1 MKLIGKYIDKNKAG
15 YVTLRPED
23 DEDMWHLYNL
33 IQEGDDVQATTLR
46 RVQTVSNTGSTDSQR
61 VRTRLT
67 LHVTRTQ
74 FAAGSSS
81 SSATASSNAAAS
93 STNATASSSGTSG
106 GVGSTTG
113 AGMHITGRVTEEN
126 AHVKMGAFHTLD
138 IEVNRDVKI
147 IKQEW
152 DRIALDRVDEACAE
166 GRGAEVGAIVCGE
179 GTAALCL
186 MSEHMTTIR
195 QRIDVP
201 VPRKAAGSASH
212 EKGLDKFYSTLYA
225 AFLRVIPFASLK
237 VIVIASPGFTKDAVY
252 EYFFAQA
259 TKTSNKALLQA
270 RNKFVRVHVSSPH
283 VHSLVEVLKSPEISS
298 QLKETKFAREGIMLD
313 KFFKMLGQDEMRAW
327 YGPDHVALAAD
338 RGAIGA
344 LLISD
349 DLFRSSDP
357 TTRKRYVEMADAV
370 RTKGA
375 EVLIFSSMHETGQQ
389 LNQLSGIAA
398 ILTFPLDIDMVEEE
412 ERQAKEEAEAAATA
426 EQNE

>member
-1 MKLIGKYIDKNKAG
+1 MIY
-15 YVTLRPED
+15 
-23 DEDMWHLYNL
+23 
-33 IQEGDDVQATTLR
+33 QGDDVQATTLR

-93 STNATASSSGTSG
+93 STNATASSSGASG

-237 VIVIASPGFTKDAVY
+237 
-252 EYFFAQA
+252 
-259 TKTSNKALLQA
+259 
-270 RNKFVRVHVSSPH
+270 
-283 VHSLVEVLKSPEISS
+283 ISS

>member
-1 MKLIGKYIDKNKAG
+1 MIY
-15 YVTLRPED
+15 
-23 DEDMWHLYNL
+23 
-33 IQEGDDVQATTLR
+33 QGDDVQATTLR

-93 STNATASSSGTSG
+93 STNATASSSGASG

-270 RNKFVRVHVSSPH
+270 RNKF
-283 VHSLVEVLKSPEISS
+283 ISS